1 MELGSSEGILRTRT
15 LLPFYFPLRSATEVV
30 EVVGQLRL
38 DGIGGAKARLGIP
51 ASRFGAQHPLK
62 ACETC
67 AREDLSN
74 YGTGYWHLHHQFPGA
89 IICLRHGSLLV
100 RFEHTR
106 FMYWRLPPRA
116 SDFPAPIGPTDPSP
130 LFRHITEAAIFL
142 ASLPAGFH
150 FDRESLA
157 STYLAALGDRDLAEV
172 GRNARLSRIA
182 DAYCHHVAP
191 IRDLPGWAGLPVTRS
206 AAQSQLRSLLA
217 AEASH
222 PLRHLLFITWLFGTW
237 QSFWRY
243 YSSARRF
250 QPVLKFDVIVPH
262 ANGASRAD
270 RKRAKC
276 ELTAM
281 VRSGMS
287 VRKSA
292 AAIGIDTST
301 AMAWLAQEG
310 IATNRR
316 PKSINPELRKRLVQ
330 DLRRGREKRWI
341 ASKYRLSIQSVTNV
355 LRTEPGLH
363 LAWIRIRALLEC
375 RRRRRKWISAI
386 ATESDPTLNS
396 VQKAAPSTYA
406 WLRRHDKDWLLN
418 QATRLRKAML
428 SNNSTGKWQVLD
440 DELGAQ
446 LSLWLADR
454 EVARPTLGEVCNGLP
469 TIAHWIKRLDRLP
482 KTAAVLARATRSPAP
497 DGDDLN
503 PS

>member
-1 MELGSSEGILRTRT
+1 
-15 LLPFYFPLRSATEVV
+15 
-30 EVVGQLRL
+30 
-38 DGIGGAKARLGIP
+38 
-51 ASRFGAQHPLK
+51 
-62 ACETC
+62 
-67 AREDLSN
+67 
-74 YGTGYWHLHHQFPGA
+74 
-89 IICLRHGSLLV
+89 
-100 RFEHTR
+100 
-106 FMYWRLPPRA
+106 
-116 SDFPAPIGPTDPSP
+116 
-130 LFRHITEAAIFL
+130 
-142 ASLPAGFH
+142 
-150 FDRESLA
+150 
-157 STYLAALGDRDLAEV
+157 
-172 GRNARLSRIA
+172 
-182 DAYCHHVAP
+182 
-191 IRDLPGWAGLPVTRS
+191 
-206 AAQSQLRSLLA
+206 
-217 AEASH
+217 
-222 PLRHLLFITWLFGTW
+222 
-237 QSFWRY
+237 
-243 YSSARRF
+243 
-250 QPVLKFDVIVPH
+250 
-262 ANGASRAD
+262 
-270 RKRAKC
+270 
-276 ELTAM
+276 
-281 VRSGMS
+281 
-287 VRKSA
+287 
-292 AAIGIDTST
+292 
-301 AMAWLAQEG
+301 MAWLAQEG